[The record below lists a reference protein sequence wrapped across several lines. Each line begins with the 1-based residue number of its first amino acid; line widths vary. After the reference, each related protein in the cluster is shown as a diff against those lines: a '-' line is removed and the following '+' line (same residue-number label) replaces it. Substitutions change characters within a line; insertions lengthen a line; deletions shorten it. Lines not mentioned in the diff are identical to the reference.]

1 MEIFDLENNEKNKNL
16 IDLDQLIP
24 DDNMDKEKDEQETEV
39 KDKEENDDKKEK
51 LVNQSKILE
60 NIFYQIT
67 KRKLVYTLKYK
78 HDIVQF
84 IANLIQNKLKTEIP
98 QQLTDKVLQKYNTKS
113 KLTKY
118 IMIQIQEHFPFFDEE
133 NELHKI
139 LIPITNIM
147 LKILYPPRTLS
158 LFESINVDWNV
169 NEPNTYSERL
179 KLLNTNAINDI
190 INFVE
195 QPCNKSNSST
205 IYLIS
210 NPQTIKVLFSFSNY
224 LKTTS
229 MDKQIKQLSDLQ
241 KRLIPQLELQKT
253 IGNAAKFKQSLQVQ
267 PILDSEYEIKSF
279 AAETETFKESVFV
292 VNNLRPKTKY
302 TIKTRTQ
309 IPIYGQDPV
318 WTTYSED
325 VLFTTLD
332 IVTPT
337 IAIKKLKFGS
347 IIVEVK
353 PRLDIIGYKF
363 NCDTQSICKKRHQC
377 EQFKNP
383 IRSIN
388 ELEPATDYSL
398 QVKAK
403 FDSKLWSNYSMKLFF
418 KTISLADIF
427 NAITKQYIP
436 KLFKQSKNK
445 NQQPI
450 ICFISNFLHSFL
462 DCKGFLN
469 PEKHLNDKDTK
480 EIIDY
485 IQRKVNE
492 NNLIQRIKEFVDFLM
507 LVSKLCKQEYMD
519 ILIEINEKYWIGKN
533 YFNKQMTE
541 IIKFLLQ
548 QLYESHNETIK
559 QTLPAEKQTFYL
571 TTQILHKTQ
580 REEVITRYN
589 EIAYGYNVTKKAK
602 ELTNELEKEFKQID
616 SEYDTFY
623 KKSEDTINSINFDQ
637 QTGVEIPKYNWDDIA
652 NYKEL
657 NEINTLQQ
665 KNKKTQDKNKDHHT
679 ILQQSV
685 NILDEETKIDPDLIN
700 TEQVKQFMSKIDAIQ
715 KHFDDI
721 CDIGNQLSGLNTT
734 IDDFK
739 VNTKQLAA
747 TRSELKIDETAD
759 EEKTLQTFRNEL
771 EKIMKEN
778 NTLKRSLNK
787 GLDAVDFIEIVYKN
801 QKLIDSHSKL
811 IDLSKQECKFNELK
825 SQIKDHNIAQQKYW
839 PLITQ
844 QNQKIIDIKQKNAKK
859 IKEIVQRLN
868 ETIAKINENKKTLD
882 VNLNTIKT
890 QKESVS
896 ETQSS
901 LEKNINSLK
910 DDINAF
916 KKERE
921 RKRKA
926 RANTLK
932 NELIKDA
939 NDIIKQCEQ
948 TSKKMQSE
956 KGKLKTKADSI
967 YNQIKRKFL
976 KTDLDSIQEC
986 KKDNGYGK
994 LTSKKGECD
1003 TEYKSTQENFTYESN
1018 RATTTIRNKIRSTK
1032 MSNYAKI
1039 GQVKTKLEQLTKF
1052 KDELQTK
1059 LNKLKTNERY
1069 LKKDPYEFYKT
1080 DDMNRQRD
1088 SINNLLNELDELNV
1102 QRNGCKNQLLP
1113 NIEAM
1118 DLLPFVTN
1126 PDNIKKSDDEIKKL
1140 VRKEP
1145 GGLDEIK
1152 QGIDDINV
1160 EQDNK
1165 IKQVTDDIKDFETA
1179 KDEKNT
1185 KQEQETKNLKL
1196 TVAQFEAMEKNIDEF
1211 NTLNKTIKED
1221 IKKIAADISQAEAEI
1236 EVEDDARMRRERQE
1250 KEQAEIKRK
1259 QEEAEQAIQKVFKAF
1274 KFTPVSTVTT
1284 TKKGGC
1290 FGSQN
1295 FCHRKS
1301 NGKVEKCMI
1310 SEIKIG
1316 DE

>member
-1 MEIFDLENNEKNKNL
+1 
-16 IDLDQLIP
+16 
-24 DDNMDKEKDEQETEV
+24 
-39 KDKEENDDKKEK
+39 
-51 LVNQSKILE
+51 
-60 NIFYQIT
+60 
-67 KRKLVYTLKYK
+67 
-78 HDIVQF
+78 
-84 IANLIQNKLKTEIP
+84 
-98 QQLTDKVLQKYNTKS
+98 
-113 KLTKY
+113 
-118 IMIQIQEHFPFFDEE
+118 
-133 NELHKI
+133 
-139 LIPITNIM
+139 
-147 LKILYPPRTLS
+147 
-158 LFESINVDWNV
+158 
-169 NEPNTYSERL
+169 
-179 KLLNTNAINDI
+179 
-190 INFVE
+190 
-195 QPCNKSNSST
+195 
-205 IYLIS
+205 
-210 NPQTIKVLFSFSNY
+210 
-224 LKTTS
+224 
-229 MDKQIKQLSDLQ
+229 
-241 KRLIPQLELQKT
+241 
-253 IGNAAKFKQSLQVQ
+253 
-267 PILDSEYEIKSF
+267 
-279 AAETETFKESVFV
+279 
-292 VNNLRPKTKY
+292 
-302 TIKTRTQ
+302 
-309 IPIYGQDPV
+309 
-318 WTTYSED
+318 
-325 VLFTTLD
+325 
-332 IVTPT
+332 
-337 IAIKKLKFGS
+337 
-347 IIVEVK
+347 
-353 PRLDIIGYKF
+353 
-363 NCDTQSICKKRHQC
+363 
-377 EQFKNP
+377 
-383 IRSIN
+383 
-388 ELEPATDYSL
+388 
-398 QVKAK
+398 
-403 FDSKLWSNYSMKLFF
+403 
-418 KTISLADIF
+418 
-427 NAITKQYIP
+427 
-436 KLFKQSKNK
+436 
-445 NQQPI
+445 
-450 ICFISNFLHSFL
+450 
-462 DCKGFLN
+462 
-469 PEKHLNDKDTK
+469 
-480 EIIDY
+480 
-485 IQRKVNE
+485 
-492 NNLIQRIKEFVDFLM
+492 
-507 LVSKLCKQEYMD
+507 
-519 ILIEINEKYWIGKN
+519 
-533 YFNKQMTE
+533 
-541 IIKFLLQ
+541 
-548 QLYESHNETIK
+548 
-559 QTLPAEKQTFYL
+559 
-571 TTQILHKTQ
+571 
-580 REEVITRYN
+580 
-589 EIAYGYNVTKKAK
+589 
-602 ELTNELEKEFKQID
+602 
-616 SEYDTFY
+616 
-623 KKSEDTINSINFDQ
+623 
-637 QTGVEIPKYNWDDIA
+637 
-652 NYKEL
+652 
-657 NEINTLQQ
+657 
-665 KNKKTQDKNKDHHT
+665 
-679 ILQQSV
+679 
-685 NILDEETKIDPDLIN
+685 
-700 TEQVKQFMSKIDAIQ
+700 
-715 KHFDDI
+715 
-721 CDIGNQLSGLNTT
+721 
-734 IDDFK
+734 
-739 VNTKQLAA
+739 
-747 TRSELKIDETAD
+747 
-759 EEKTLQTFRNEL
+759 
-771 EKIMKEN
+771 MKEN

-1052 KDELQTK
+1052 KNELQK
-1059 LNKLKTNERY
+1059 LNELKKNERY

-1080 DDMNRQRD
+1080 DDMNKQRD
-1088 SINNLLNELDELNV
+1088 NINNLLNELDELNV

-1165 IKQVTDDIKDFETA
+1165 IKQVTDEIQHFKIA
-1179 KDEKNT
+1179 KDKKNIE
-1185 KQEQETKNLKL
+1185 QEQQTKNLKS
-1196 TVAQFEAMEKNIDEF
+1196 TVVQFKAIEKNIKEF
-1211 NTLNKTIKED
+1211 NTLNTTIKNEITKIATD
-1221 IKKIAADISQAEAEI
+1221 INDAEKIIKK
-1236 EVEDDARMRRERQE
+1236 EDDERIRVENYKKQQAIIAERERN
-1250 KEQAEIKRK
+1250 KPKPKPKPPAPTHHK
-1259 QEEAEQAIQKVFKAF
+1259 QE
-1274 KFTPVSTVTT
+1274 SS
-1284 TKKGGC
+1284 GC